1 MKDRVQRAIAECK
14 LIAGF
19 TEEPG
24 RTTRRFL
31 TPPVHQVHAHLRTR
45 MEALGM
51 TVHVDAAGNL
61 RSLWAPRGATGKR
74 LILGSHIDTVPNAGA
89 YDGVL
94 GVTLALEWVELAQEL
109 ALTVPIEVIA
119 FSEEEGV
126 RFGVPFLGSR
136 AVAGTFNPALL
147 TLTDAAGITLEESIR
162 DFGLDPARIADAAM
176 DSDVHG
182 FIEMHIEQG
191 PVLEAE
197 GLPLAVVEGIA
208 GQTRLQFCFNGLANH
223 AGTTPMHLRRD
234 ALAAAVEWMAEV
246 EPMARCTDGLVA
258 TVGKITT
265 EPNAANV
272 IPGQVT
278 VSLDVRHISDEA
290 RSGSLAELKERA
302 NAICARRGIELEC
315 LEKMNQPSVHMDDR
329 LTARLLRA
337 VGAAGFTGKTMASGA
352 GHDAMM
358 MAARVPA
365 TMLFLRSPGGISH
378 HPAEAVLEEDVEAAL
393 LVGRKFLEQLAA
405 DVR

>member
-51 TVHVDAAGNL
+51 TVHVDAAGDL
-61 RSLWAPRGATGKR
+61 RGRWSPDGATGKR

-94 GVTLALEWVELAQEL
+94 GVVLALEWVELAREL

-136 AVAGTFNPALL
+136 AVAGKFNPALL
-147 TLTDAAGITLEESIR
+147 ALTDAAGITLEESIR

-208 GQTRLQFCFNGLANH
+208 GQTRLQFCFNGQANH

-246 EPMARCTDGLVA
+246 ERMARCTDGLVA
-258 TVGKITT
+258 TVGKITA

-337 VGAAGFTGKTMASGA
+337 VEAAGFTGKTMASGA

-405 DVR
+405 EVG

>member
-1 MKDRVQRAIAECK
+1 
-14 LIAGF
+14 
-19 TEEPG
+19 
-24 RTTRRFL
+24 
-31 TPPVHQVHAHLRTR
+31 
-45 MEALGM
+45 
-51 TVHVDAAGNL
+51 
-61 RSLWAPRGATGKR
+61 
-74 LILGSHIDTVPNAGA
+74 
-89 YDGVL
+89 
-94 GVTLALEWVELAQEL
+94 
-109 ALTVPIEVIA
+109 
-119 FSEEEGV
+119 
-126 RFGVPFLGSR
+126 
-136 AVAGTFNPALL
+136 
-147 TLTDAAGITLEESIR
+147 
-162 DFGLDPARIADAAM
+162 
-176 DSDVHG
+176 
-182 FIEMHIEQG
+182 MHIEQG

-208 GQTRLQFCFNGLANH
+208 GQTRLQFCFNGHANH

-246 EPMARCTDGLVA
+246 ERMARCTDGLVA
-258 TVGKITT
+258 TVGKITA

-337 VGAAGFTGKTMASGA
+337 VEAAGFTGKTMASGA

-405 DVR
+405 EVG